1 MVKRRVTFNMDQGET
16 EPQAATEPPPQEVPH
31 PAVPQAAPPPAR
43 HNDRPR
49 REVKKPAWQLSGD
62 FDMEASASTIRCC
75 GVDESRADNSVV
87 GVSGHVEDDYNA
99 TVTQSTGRYRKVPP
113 EGGSGI
119 TRVVAMLQEVVRCAS
134 RLLDIVANDSDEEVD
149 QAIVEDGAVDKVGED

>member
-1 MVKRRVTFNMDQGET
+1 M
-16 EPQAATEPPPQEVPH
+16 
-31 PAVPQAAPPPAR
+31 
-43 HNDRPR
+43 
-49 REVKKPAWQLSGD
+49 
-62 FDMEASASTIRCC
+62 
-75 GVDESRADNSVV
+75 DESRADNNVV

-99 TVTQSTGRYRKVPP
+99 TVTRSTGRYREVPP

-134 RLLDIVANDSDEEVD
+134 RLLDIVANDSDEEAD

>member
-1 MVKRRVTFNMDQGET
+1 MVISPDWS
-16 EPQAATEPPPQEVPH
+16 
-31 PAVPQAAPPPAR
+31 
-43 HNDRPR
+43 
-49 REVKKPAWQLSGD
+49 KKGV
-62 FDMEASASTIRCC
+62 RCC

-134 RLLDIVANDSDEEVD
+134 RLLDIVANDSDEEAD
-149 QAIVEDGAVDKVGED
+149 QAIVKDGAVDKVGED